1 MKSKDWLM
9 IVCLG
14 SLWGSSFFFIELLL
28 EILSPFLIVYLRVAL
43 AAILLLFILLIKQ
56 VKVSLNVS
64 LIFNL
69 FIMAMLN
76 NVLPFLLIAYGQ
88 QSVTGG
94 LASILNAN
102 TSLLTILIAPFLIPS
117 EKLSFN
123 RVSGAII
130 GIFGVIIA
138 VGYENIFQIYEN
150 NLGKY
155 LILLATLSYALASVW
170 AKLRLDGVPALISA
184 TGMLTGSAIILT
196 PFAFFYNF
204 DELANLS
211 LSAFSMSALFAILC
225 SVLAYIIYFKILE
238 SAGASNLLV
247 CTVIIPPSAIL
258 LNLLFLNQAVSQSE
272 MIGLLII
279 VAGLIVLDGRYIK
292 SSEQL

>member
-9 IVCLG
+9 IICLG
-14 SLWGSSFFFIELLL
+14 TLWGSSFFFVELLL
-28 EILSPFLIVYLRVAL
+28 ETLSPFLIVYLRVAL

-56 VKVSLNVS
+56 VKVTLNVS
-64 LIFNL
+64 LTFNL
-69 FIMAMLN
+69 FIMAILN

-88 QSVTGG
+88 QTVTGG

-102 TSLLTILIAPFLIPS
+102 TSLLTILIAPLLIPS

-211 LSAFSMSALFAILC
+211 FSAFSMSALFAILC

-272 MIGLLII
+272 IIGLLII
-279 VAGLIVLDGRYIK
+279 VVGLIVLDGRYIK

>member
-9 IVCLG
+9 IFCLG
-14 SLWGSSFFFIELLL
+14 GLWGASFLFVELLL
-28 EILSPFLIVYLRVAL
+28 ELLSPFLIVYLRVAI
-43 AAILLLFILLIKQ
+43 AAILLLFILFIKQ
-56 VKVSLNVS
+56 VKVTLNAS

-69 FIMAMLN
+69 LIMAMLN
-76 NVLPFLLIAYGQ
+76 NVLPFLLFAYGQ

-102 TSLLTILIAPFLIPS
+102 TSLLTILIAPLLIHS
-117 EKLSFN
+117 EKLTFN
-123 RVSGAII
+123 RVGGAII
-130 GIFGVIIA
+130 GVCGVIIA

-155 LILLATLSYALASVW
+155 LILIATLSYAIASVW
-170 AKLRLDGVPALISA
+170 AKLRLDGVPALVSA
-184 TGMLTGSAIILT
+184 TGMLTGSTIILT

-204 DELANLS
+204 DELSNLS
-211 LSAFSMSALFAILC
+211 LSAFSVSALFAILC

-238 SAGASNLLV
+238 NAGASNLLV
-247 CTVIIPPSAIL
+247 CTIIIPPSAII
-258 LNLLFLNQAVSQSE
+258 LNLLFLNQVVSHSE

-279 VAGLIVLDGRYIK
+279 VVGLIILDGRFLK
-292 SSEQL
+292 SSEQS

>member
-9 IVCLG
+9 IICLG
-14 SLWGSSFFFIELLL
+14 TLWGSSFFFVELLL
-28 EILSPFLIVYLRVAL
+28 EMLSPFLIVYLRVAL

-56 VKVSLNVS
+56 VKVTLNVS

-102 TSLLTILIAPFLIPS
+102 TSLLTILIAPLLIPS

-196 PFAFFYNF
+196 PIAFFYNF

-258 LNLLFLNQAVSQSE
+258 LNSLFLNQAVSQPE
-272 MIGLLII
+272 IIGLLII
-279 VAGLIVLDGRYIK
+279 IVGLIVLDGRYIK
-292 SSEQL
+292 SVERL

>member
-14 SLWGSSFFFIELLL
+14 GLWGSSFFFIELLL

-56 VKVSLNVS
+56 VKVTLNVS

-102 TSLLTILIAPFLIPS
+102 TSLLTILIAPLLIPS

-272 MIGLLII
+272 IIGLLII
-279 VAGLIVLDGRYIK
+279 VVGLIVLDGRYIK

>member
-1 MKSKDWLM
+1 MKSKDWFFIIL
-9 IVCLG
+9 LG
-14 SLWGSSFFFIELLL
+14 TLWGSSFFFIEFLL
-28 EILSPFLIVYLRVAL
+28 EMLSPFLIVYLRVAL
-43 AAILLLFILLIKQ
+43 AAILLLFILFIKQ

-102 TSLLTILIAPFLIPS
+102 TSLLTILIAALLIPG

-123 RVSGAII
+123 RAGGAIV
-130 GIFGVIIA
+130 GICGVIVA

-155 LILLATLSYALASVW
+155 LILLATLSYALAGVW
-170 AKLRLDGVPALISA
+170 AKLRLDGVPALIAA
-184 TGMLTGSAIILT
+184 TGMLTASAIILT
-196 PFAFFYNF
+196 PFAFFYNS

-238 SAGASNLLV
+238 SAGAGNLLI

-258 LNLLFLNQAVSQSE
+258 LNSLFLNQAVSQSE
-272 MIGLLII
+272 LIGLLII
-279 VAGLIVLDGRYIK
+279 LVGLIVLDGRYIK
-292 SSEQL
+292 SSNQL

>member
-56 VKVSLNVS
+56 VKVALNVS

-238 SAGASNLLV
+238 SAGAGNLLI

-258 LNLLFLNQAVSQSE
+258 LNSLFLNQAVSQSE
-272 MIGLLII
+272 LIGLLII
-279 VAGLIVLDGRYIK
+279 LVGLIVLDGRYIK
-292 SSEQL
+292 SSKQL

>member
-1 MKSKDWLM
+1 MKSKDWFFIIL
-9 IVCLG
+9 LG
-14 SLWGSSFFFIELLL
+14 TLWGSSFFFIEFLL
-28 EILSPFLIVYLRVAL
+28 EMLSPFLIVYLRVAL
-43 AAILLLFILLIKQ
+43 AAILLLFILFIKQ

-102 TSLLTILIAPFLIPS
+102 TSLLTILIAALLIPG

-123 RVSGAII
+123 RAGGAIV
-130 GIFGVIIA
+130 GICGVIVA

-155 LILLATLSYALASVW
+155 LILLATLSYALAGVW
-170 AKLRLDGVPALISA
+170 AKLRLDGVPALIAA
-184 TGMLTGSAIILT
+184 TGMLTASAIILT
-196 PFAFFYNF
+196 PFAFFYNY

-238 SAGASNLLV
+238 SAGAGNLLI

-258 LNLLFLNQAVSQSE
+258 LNSLFLNQAVSQSE
-272 MIGLLII
+272 LIGLLII
-279 VAGLIVLDGRYIK
+279 LVGLIVLDGRYIK
-292 SSEQL
+292 SSKQL

>member
-56 VKVSLNVS
+56 VKVALNVS

>member
-1 MKSKDWLM
+1 MKSKDWFM
-9 IVCLG
+9 IVSLG
-14 SLWGSSFFFIELLL
+14 TLWGSSFFFVELLL
-28 EILSPFLIVYLRVAL
+28 EMLSPFLIVYLRVAL

-56 VKVSLNVS
+56 VKVTLNAS
-64 LIFNL
+64 LIFSL
-69 FIMAMLN
+69 FIMAILN

-88 QSVTGG
+88 QTVTGG

-102 TSLLTILIAPFLIPS
+102 TSLLTILIAPLLIPS

-123 RVSGAII
+123 RVGGAII
-130 GIFGVIIA
+130 GICGVIIA

-170 AKLRLDGVPALISA
+170 AKLTLDGVPALISA

-196 PFAFFYNF
+196 PIAFFYNF
-204 DELANLS
+204 DELSNLS

-247 CTVIIPPSAIL
+247 CTVIIPPSAIV
-258 LNLLFLNQAVSQSE
+258 LNSIFLNQAVSQSE
-272 MIGLLII
+272 TIGLLII
-279 VAGLIVLDGRYIK
+279 IMGLIVLDGRYIK
-292 SSEQL
+292 SDERL

>member
-9 IVCLG
+9 IICLG
-14 SLWGSSFFFIELLL
+14 TLWGSSFFFVELLL
-28 EILSPFLIVYLRVAL
+28 EMLSPFLIVYLRVAL

-56 VKVSLNVS
+56 VKVTLNVS

-102 TSLLTILIAPFLIPS
+102 TSLLTILIAPLLIPS

-211 LSAFSMSALFAILC
+211 FSAFSMSALFAILC
-225 SVLAYIIYFKILE
+225 SVLAYIIYFKVLE

-272 MIGLLII
+272 IIGLLII
-279 VAGLIVLDGRYIK
+279 VAGLIVLDGRYKK

>member
-1 MKSKDWLM
+1 M

-14 SLWGSSFFFIELLL
+14 GLWGSSFFFIELLL

-56 VKVSLNVS
+56 VKVTLNVS

-102 TSLLTILIAPFLIPS
+102 TSLLTILIAPLLIPS

-211 LSAFSMSALFAILC
+211 FSAFSMSALFAILC
-225 SVLAYIIYFKILE
+225 SVLAYILYFKILE

-272 MIGLLII
+272 IIGLLII
-279 VAGLIVLDGRYIK
+279 VVGLIVLDGRYIK

>member
-1 MKSKDWLM
+1 MNSKDWLM

-14 SLWGSSFFFIELLL
+14 TLWGSSFFFIELLL

-56 VKVSLNVS
+56 VKVTLNVS

-69 FIMAMLN
+69 FIMAILN

-102 TSLLTILIAPFLIPS
+102 TSLLTILIAPLLIPS

-211 LSAFSMSALFAILC
+211 FSAFSMSALFAILC

-272 MIGLLII
+272 IIGLLII
-279 VAGLIVLDGRYIK
+279 VVGLIVLDGRYIK

>member
-1 MKSKDWLM
+1 MKSKDWFM
-9 IVCLG
+9 IVSLG
-14 SLWGSSFFFIELLL
+14 TLWGSSFFFVELLL
-28 EILSPFLIVYLRVAL
+28 EMLSPFLIVYLRVAL

-56 VKVSLNVS
+56 VKVTLNAS
-64 LIFNL
+64 LIFSL
-69 FIMAMLN
+69 FIMAILN

-88 QSVTGG
+88 QTVTGG

-102 TSLLTILIAPFLIPS
+102 TSLLTILIAPLLIPS

-123 RVSGAII
+123 RVGGAII
-130 GIFGVIIA
+130 GICGVIIA

-170 AKLRLDGVPALISA
+170 AKLTLDGVPALFSA

-196 PFAFFYNF
+196 PIAFFYNF
-204 DELANLS
+204 DELSNLS

-247 CTVIIPPSAIL
+247 CTVIIPPSAIV
-258 LNLLFLNQAVSQSE
+258 LNSIFLNQAVSQSE
-272 MIGLLII
+272 TIGLLII
-279 VAGLIVLDGRYIK
+279 IMGLIVLDGRYIK
-292 SSEQL
+292 SDERL

>member
-1 MKSKDWLM
+1 MKSKDWFM
-9 IVCLG
+9 IVSLG
-14 SLWGSSFFFIELLL
+14 TLWGSSFFFVELLL
-28 EILSPFLIVYLRVAL
+28 EMLSPFLIVYLRVAL

-56 VKVSLNVS
+56 VKVTLNAS
-64 LIFNL
+64 LIFSL
-69 FIMAMLN
+69 FIMAILN

-88 QSVTGG
+88 QTVTGG

-102 TSLLTILIAPFLIPS
+102 TSLLTILIAPLLIPS

-123 RVSGAII
+123 RVGGAII
-130 GIFGVIIA
+130 GICGVIIA

-170 AKLRLDGVPALISA
+170 AKLTLDGVPALISA

-196 PFAFFYNF
+196 PIAFFYNS
-204 DELANLS
+204 DELSNLS

-247 CTVIIPPSAIL
+247 CTIIIPPSAIV
-258 LNLLFLNQAVSQSE
+258 LNSIFLNQAVSQSE
-272 MIGLLII
+272 TIGLLII
-279 VAGLIVLDGRYIK
+279 IMGLIVLDGRYIK
-292 SSEQL
+292 SDERL

>member
-9 IVCLG
+9 IICLG
-14 SLWGSSFFFIELLL
+14 TLWGSSFFFVELLL
-28 EILSPFLIVYLRVAL
+28 ETLSPFLIVYLRVAL

-56 VKVSLNVS
+56 VKVTLNVS

-88 QSVTGG
+88 QTVTGG

-102 TSLLTILIAPFLIPS
+102 TSLLTILIAPLLIPS

-123 RVSGAII
+123 RVGGAII
-130 GIFGVIIA
+130 GICGVIIA

-170 AKLRLDGVPALISA
+170 AKLTLDGVPALISA

-196 PFAFFYNF
+196 PIAFFYNF
-204 DELANLS
+204 DELSNLS

-247 CTVIIPPSAIL
+247 CTVIIPPSAIV
-258 LNLLFLNQAVSQSE
+258 LNSIFLNQAVSQSE
-272 MIGLLII
+272 TIGLLII
-279 VAGLIVLDGRYIK
+279 IMGLIVLDGRYIK
-292 SSEQL
+292 SDERL

>member
-14 SLWGSSFFFIELLL
+14 GLWGSSFFFIELLL
-28 EILSPFLIVYLRVAL
+28 EMLSPFLIVYLRVAL

-56 VKVSLNVS
+56 VKVTLNVI
-64 LIFNL
+64 LIFDL

-102 TSLLTILIAPFLIPS
+102 TLLLTILIAPLLIPS

-196 PFAFFYNF
+196 PFAFLYNF
-204 DELANLS
+204 DELTNLS

-279 VAGLIVLDGRYIK
+279 VVGLIVLDGRYIK

>member
-9 IVCLG
+9 IFCLG
-14 SLWGSSFFFIELLL
+14 GLWGSSFFFVELLL
-28 EILSPFLIVYLRVAL
+28 EMLSPFLIVYLRVAL
-43 AAILLLFILLIKQ
+43 AAILLLFILLVKQ
-56 VKVSLNVS
+56 VKVTLNAS

-88 QSVTGG
+88 QTVTGG

-102 TSLLTILIAPFLIPS
+102 TSLLTILIAPLLIPS

-123 RVSGAII
+123 RVGGAII
-130 GIFGVIIA
+130 GVCGVIVA

-155 LILLATLSYALASVW
+155 LILLATLSYAIASVW

-279 VAGLIVLDGRYIK
+279 VVGLIILDGRYIK

>member
-56 VKVSLNVS
+56 VKVALNVS

-247 CTVIIPPSAIL
+247 CTVIIPPSAIF
-258 LNLLFLNQAVSQSE
+258 LNFLFLNQAVSQSE
-272 MIGLLII
+272 IIGLLII
-279 VAGLIVLDGRYIK
+279 VVGLIVLDGRYIK

>member
-56 VKVSLNVS
+56 VKVALNVS

-247 CTVIIPPSAIL
+247 CTVIIPPSAIF
-258 LNLLFLNQAVSQSE
+258 LNFLFLNQAVSQSE

-279 VAGLIVLDGRYIK
+279 IAGLIVLDGRYIK

>member
-1 MKSKDWLM
+1 MNSKDWLM

-14 SLWGSSFFFIELLL
+14 TLWGSSFFFIELLL

-43 AAILLLFILLIKQ
+43 AAILLLFILFIKQ
-56 VKVSLNVS
+56 VKVTLNVS

-69 FIMAMLN
+69 FIMAILN

-102 TSLLTILIAPFLIPS
+102 TSLLTILIAPLLIPS

-211 LSAFSMSALFAILC
+211 FSAFSMSALFAILC

-272 MIGLLII
+272 IIGLLII
-279 VAGLIVLDGRYIK
+279 VVGLIVLDGRYIK
-292 SSEQL
+292 SSELL

>member
-56 VKVSLNVS
+56 VKVALNVS

-247 CTVIIPPSAIL
+247 CTVIIPPSAIF
-258 LNLLFLNQAVSQSE
+258 LNFLFLNQAVSQSE

-279 VAGLIVLDGRYIK
+279 IAGLIVLDGRYIK
-292 SSEQL
+292 SSE

>member
-9 IVCLG
+9 IICLG
-14 SLWGSSFFFIELLL
+14 TLWGSSFFFVELLL
-28 EILSPFLIVYLRVAL
+28 EMLSPFLIVYLRVAL

-56 VKVSLNVS
+56 VKVTLNVS

-69 FIMAMLN
+69 FIMAILN

-88 QSVTGG
+88 QTVTGG

-102 TSLLTILIAPFLIPS
+102 TSLLTILIAPLLISS

-123 RVSGAII
+123 RVGGAII
-130 GIFGVIIA
+130 GICGVIIA

-196 PFAFFYNF
+196 PIAFFYNF

-258 LNLLFLNQAVSQSE
+258 LNSLFLNQAVSQSE
-272 MIGLLII
+272 IIGLLII
-279 VAGLIVLDGRYIK
+279 IVGLIVLDGRYIK
-292 SSEQL
+292 SDERL

>member
-9 IVCLG
+9 IICLG
-14 SLWGSSFFFIELLL
+14 TLWGSSFFFVELLL
-28 EILSPFLIVYLRVAL
+28 ETLSPFLIVYLRVAL

-56 VKVSLNVS
+56 VKVTLNVS

-88 QSVTGG
+88 QTVTGG

-102 TSLLTILIAPFLIPS
+102 TSLLTILIAPLLIPS

-123 RVSGAII
+123 RVGGAII
-130 GIFGVIIA
+130 GICGVIIA

-196 PFAFFYNF
+196 PIAFFYNF

-247 CTVIIPPSAIL
+247 CTVIIPPSAIV
-258 LNLLFLNQAVSQSE
+258 LNSLFLNQAVSQSE
-272 MIGLLII
+272 IIGLLII
-279 VAGLIVLDGRYIK
+279 IVGLIVLDGRYIK
-292 SSEQL
+292 SDERL

>member
-1 MKSKDWLM
+1 MKSKDWFM
-9 IVCLG
+9 IVSLG
-14 SLWGSSFFFIELLL
+14 TLWGSSFFFVELLL
-28 EILSPFLIVYLRVAL
+28 EMLSPFLIVYLRVAL

-56 VKVSLNVS
+56 VKVTLNAS
-64 LIFNL
+64 LIFSL
-69 FIMAMLN
+69 FIMAILN

-88 QSVTGG
+88 QTVTGG

-102 TSLLTILIAPFLIPS
+102 TSLLTILIAPLLIPS

-123 RVSGAII
+123 RVGGAII
-130 GIFGVIIA
+130 GICGVIIA

-170 AKLRLDGVPALISA
+170 AKLTLDGVPALISA

-196 PFAFFYNF
+196 PIAFFYNF
-204 DELANLS
+204 DELSNLS

-247 CTVIIPPSAIL
+247 CTVIIPPSAIV
-258 LNLLFLNQAVSQSE
+258 LNSIFLNQAVSQSE

>member
-43 AAILLLFILLIKQ
+43 AAILLLFILLVKQ
-56 VKVSLNVS
+56 VKVTLNAS

-88 QSVTGG
+88 QSVTGV

-238 SAGASNLLV
+238 SAEAGNLLV

-258 LNLLFLNQAVSQSE
+258 LNSLFLNQAVSQSE
-272 MIGLLII
+272 LIGLLII
-279 VAGLIVLDGRYIK
+279 LVGLIVLDGRYIK
-292 SSEQL
+292 SSKQL

>member
-1 MKSKDWLM
+1 MKSKDWFM
-9 IVCLG
+9 IVSLG
-14 SLWGSSFFFIELLL
+14 TLWGSSFFFVELLL
-28 EILSPFLIVYLRVAL
+28 EMLSPFLIVYLRVAL

-56 VKVSLNVS
+56 VKVTLNAS
-64 LIFNL
+64 LIFSL
-69 FIMAMLN
+69 FIMAILN

-88 QSVTGG
+88 QTVTGG

-102 TSLLTILIAPFLIPS
+102 TSLLTILIAPLLIPS

-123 RVSGAII
+123 RVGGAII
-130 GIFGVIIA
+130 GICGVIIA

-170 AKLRLDGVPALISA
+170 AKLTLDGVPALISA

-196 PFAFFYNF
+196 PIAFFYNF
-204 DELANLS
+204 DELSNLS

-247 CTVIIPPSAIL
+247 STVIIPPSAIV
-258 LNLLFLNQAVSQSE
+258 LNSIFLNQAVSQSE
-272 MIGLLII
+272 TIGLLII
-279 VAGLIVLDGRYIK
+279 IMGLIVLDGRYIK
-292 SSEQL
+292 SDERL

>member
-1 MKSKDWLM
+1 MKSKDWFFIIL
-9 IVCLG
+9 LG
-14 SLWGSSFFFIELLL
+14 TLWGSSFFFIEFLL
-28 EILSPFLIVYLRVAL
+28 EMLSPFLIVYLRVAL
-43 AAILLLFILLIKQ
+43 AAILLLFILFIKQ

-102 TSLLTILIAPFLIPS
+102 TSLLTILIAALLIPG

-123 RVSGAII
+123 RAGGAIV
-130 GIFGVIIA
+130 GICGVIVA

-155 LILLATLSYALASVW
+155 LILLATLSYALAGVW
-170 AKLRLDGVPALISA
+170 AKLRLDGVPALIAA
-184 TGMLTGSAIILT
+184 TGMLTASAIILT

-238 SAGASNLLV
+238 SAGAGNLLI

-258 LNLLFLNQAVSQSE
+258 LNSLFLNQAVSQSE
-272 MIGLLII
+272 LIGLLII
-279 VAGLIVLDGRYIK
+279 LVGLIVLDGRYIK
-292 SSEQL
+292 SSKRL

>member
-14 SLWGSSFFFIELLL
+14 GLWGSSFFFIELLL
-28 EILSPFLIVYLRVAL
+28 EMLSPFLIVYLRVAL

-56 VKVSLNVS
+56 VKVTLNVI
-64 LIFNL
+64 LIFDL

-102 TSLLTILIAPFLIPS
+102 TSLLTILIAPLLIPS

-196 PFAFFYNF
+196 PFAFLYNF
-204 DELANLS
+204 DELTNLS

-279 VAGLIVLDGRYIK
+279 VVGLIVLDGRYIK

>member
-14 SLWGSSFFFIELLL
+14 GLWGSSFFFIELLL

-56 VKVSLNVS
+56 VKVTLNVS

-102 TSLLTILIAPFLIPS
+102 TLLLTILIAPLLIPS

-211 LSAFSMSALFAILC
+211 FSAFSMSALFAILC

-272 MIGLLII
+272 IIGLLII
-279 VAGLIVLDGRYIK
+279 VVGLIVLDGRYIK

>member
-1 MKSKDWLM
+1 MKSKDWFFIIL
-9 IVCLG
+9 LG
-14 SLWGSSFFFIELLL
+14 TLWGSSFFFIEFLL
-28 EILSPFLIVYLRVAL
+28 EMLSPFLIVYLRVAL
-43 AAILLLFILLIKQ
+43 AAILLLFILFIKQ

-102 TSLLTILIAPFLIPS
+102 TSLLTILIAALLIPG

-123 RVSGAII
+123 RAGGAIV
-130 GIFGVIIA
+130 GICGVIVA

-155 LILLATLSYALASVW
+155 LILLATLSYALAGVW
-170 AKLRLDGVPALISA
+170 AKLRLDGVPALIAA
-184 TGMLTGSAIILT
+184 TGMLSASAIILT

-238 SAGASNLLV
+238 SAGAGNLLI

-258 LNLLFLNQAVSQSE
+258 LNSLFLNQAVSQSE
-272 MIGLLII
+272 LIGLLII
-279 VAGLIVLDGRYIK
+279 LVGLIVLDGRYIK
-292 SSEQL
+292 SSKQL

>member
-9 IVCLG
+9 IICLG
-14 SLWGSSFFFIELLL
+14 TLWGSSFFFVELLL
-28 EILSPFLIVYLRVAL
+28 ETLSPFLIVYLRVAL
-43 AAILLLFILLIKQ
+43 AAILLLFILFIKQ
-56 VKVSLNVS
+56 VKVTLSVS
-64 LIFNL
+64 LTFNL
-69 FIMAMLN
+69 FIMAILN

-88 QSVTGG
+88 QTVTGG

-102 TSLLTILIAPFLIPS
+102 TSLLTILIAPLLISS

-123 RVSGAII
+123 RVGGAII
-130 GIFGVIIA
+130 GICGVIIA

-196 PFAFFYNF
+196 PIAFFYNF

-258 LNLLFLNQAVSQSE
+258 LNSLFLNQAVSQSE
-272 MIGLLII
+272 IIGLLII
-279 VAGLIVLDGRYIK
+279 IVGLIVLDGRYIK
-292 SSEQL
+292 SVERL

>member
-9 IVCLG
+9 IICLG
-14 SLWGSSFFFIELLL
+14 TLWGSSFFFVELLL
-28 EILSPFLIVYLRVAL
+28 ETLSPFLIVYLRVAL

-56 VKVSLNVS
+56 VKVTLNVS

-88 QSVTGG
+88 QTVTGG

-102 TSLLTILIAPFLIPS
+102 TSLLTILIAPLLIPS

-123 RVSGAII
+123 RVGGAII
-130 GIFGVIIA
+130 GICGVIIA

-196 PFAFFYNF
+196 PIAFFYNF

-247 CTVIIPPSAIL
+247 CTVIIPPAAIL

>member
-1 MKSKDWLM
+1 MKSKDWFM
-9 IVCLG
+9 IVSLG
-14 SLWGSSFFFIELLL
+14 TLWGSSFFFVELLL
-28 EILSPFLIVYLRVAL
+28 EMLSPFLIVYLRVAL

-56 VKVSLNVS
+56 VKVTLNAS
-64 LIFNL
+64 LIFSL
-69 FIMAMLN
+69 FIMAILN

-88 QSVTGG
+88 QTVTGG

-102 TSLLTILIAPFLIPS
+102 TSLLTILIAPLLIPS

-123 RVSGAII
+123 RVGGAII
-130 GIFGVIIA
+130 GVCGVIIA

-170 AKLRLDGVPALISA
+170 AKLTLDGVPALISA

-196 PFAFFYNF
+196 PIAFFYNF
-204 DELANLS
+204 DELSNLS

-247 CTVIIPPSAIL
+247 CTIIIPPSAIV
-258 LNLLFLNQAVSQSE
+258 LNSIFLNQAVSQSE
-272 MIGLLII
+272 TIGLLII
-279 VAGLIVLDGRYIK
+279 IMGLIVLDGRYIK
-292 SSEQL
+292 SDERL

>member
-1 MKSKDWLM
+1 MKSKDWFFIIL
-9 IVCLG
+9 LG
-14 SLWGSSFFFIELLL
+14 TLWGSSFFFIEFLL
-28 EILSPFLIVYLRVAL
+28 EMLSPFLIVYLRVAL
-43 AAILLLFILLIKQ
+43 AAILLLFILFIKQ

-102 TSLLTILIAPFLIPS
+102 TSLLTILIAALLIPG

-123 RVSGAII
+123 RAGGAIV
-130 GIFGVIIA
+130 GICGVIVA

-155 LILLATLSYALASVW
+155 LILLATLSYALAGVW
-170 AKLRLDGVPALISA
+170 AKLRLDGVPALIAA
-184 TGMLTGSAIILT
+184 TGMLTASAIILT

-238 SAGASNLLV
+238 SAGAGNLLI
-247 CTVIIPPSAIL
+247 CTVIIPHQ
-258 LNLLFLNQAVSQSE
+258 LFCLT
-272 MIGLLII
+272 
-279 VAGLIVLDGRYIK
+279 RYF
-292 SSEQL
+292 

>member
-1 MKSKDWLM
+1 MKSKDWFFIIL
-9 IVCLG
+9 LG
-14 SLWGSSFFFIELLL
+14 TLWGSSFFFIEFLL
-28 EILSPFLIVYLRVAL
+28 EMLSPFLIVYLRVAL
-43 AAILLLFILLIKQ
+43 AAILLLFILFIKQ

-102 TSLLTILIAPFLIPS
+102 TSLLTILIAALLIPG

-123 RVSGAII
+123 RAGGAIV
-130 GIFGVIIA
+130 GICGVIVA

-155 LILLATLSYALASVW
+155 LILLATLSYALAGVW
-170 AKLRLDGVPALISA
+170 AKLRLDGVPALIAA
-184 TGMLTGSAIILT
+184 TGMLTASAIILT
-196 PFAFFYNF
+196 PFAFFYNS

-238 SAGASNLLV
+238 SAGAGNLLI

-258 LNLLFLNQAVSQSE
+258 LNSLFLNQAVSQSE
-272 MIGLLII
+272 LIGLLII
-279 VAGLIVLDGRYIK
+279 LVGLIVLDGRYIK
-292 SSEQL
+292 SSKQL

>member
-1 MKSKDWLM
+1 MNSKDWLM

-56 VKVSLNVS
+56 VKVTLNVS

-102 TSLLTILIAPFLIPS
+102 TSLLTILIAPLLIPS

-211 LSAFSMSALFAILC
+211 FSAFSMSALFAILC

-272 MIGLLII
+272 IIGLLII
-279 VAGLIVLDGRYIK
+279 VVGLIVLDGRYIK
-292 SSEQL
+292 SSELL

>member
-1 MKSKDWLM
+1 MNSKDWLM

-14 SLWGSSFFFIELLL
+14 TLWGSSFFFIELLL

-56 VKVSLNVS
+56 VKVTLNVS

-69 FIMAMLN
+69 FIMAILN

-102 TSLLTILIAPFLIPS
+102 TSLLTILIAPLLIPS

-211 LSAFSMSALFAILC
+211 FSAFSMSALFAILC

-272 MIGLLII
+272 IIGLLII
-279 VAGLIVLDGRYIK
+279 VVGLIVLDGRYIK
-292 SSEQL
+292 SSELL